1 MRDVDRSS
9 SPFEEIYEAY
19 SCLILAYAARRT
31 GDVNDAADVV
41 AETFTVAWR
50 RLEDLP
56 DGEQARPWLYGVA
69 RRVLANQRRGAE
81 RRRRLND
88 RLQNESTGFPVSGA
102 SDSESPELARIA
114 EAFAQLA
121 EGDRE
126 LLTLVAWDGL
136 RREEI
141 AAILGCS
148 PTTVRVR
155 LHRARQ
161 RLAQRL
167 DASGTGDRCRT
178 WIE

>member
-1 MRDVDRSS
+1 MSTDRQAR
-9 SPFEEIYEAY
+9 FEEIYEAY
-19 SCLILAYAARRT
+19 SGLILAYAARRT
-31 GDVNDAADVV
+31 VDVNDAADVV

-50 RLEDLP
+50 RLEDVP

-69 RRVLANQRRGAE
+69 RRVLANQRRGIE
-81 RRRRLND
+81 RRRRLQD
-88 RLQNESTGFPVSGA
+88 RLQDESTRPVGSEA
-102 SDSESPELARIA
+102 SDGELPEVAHVG

-136 RREEI
+136 SREQI

-155 LHRARQ
+155 LHRAR
-161 RLAQRL
+161 
-167 DASGTGDRCRT
+167 SGSPSDWMRQG
-178 WIE
+178 